1 MSLGVGVVCFAP
13 HIMPQIGSC
22 NSFVGSKNFEK
33 LSRYQLCSK
42 AAFASTSSPGE
53 AADYS
58 GAEQLL
64 SGGRGKLKKR
74 LVAGVEQDELVEPHV
89 LAEQDSCFCDF
100 KGVRVHYKMCHHH
113 YHHHHHHHQNVE
125 SHEVAIGDRIPFP
138 IVLLHGFGASAFS
151 WGRVM
156 RILARL
162 TSSGVVAFDRPGF
175 GLTSRPHDIQEQ
187 MVNPYSLSFSVLITL
202 HFIHLLAAQKAILIG
217 HSAGALVAL
226 DTYFEAPERVGALIL
241 VAPAVFAPLRVRST
255 ARSKSRMDD
264 FNGNT
269 NIIHDDE
276 SDSPSILPHR
286 NPFLSIW
293 EIFSRFFTYIA
304 SSVMKLLKRMMSFTT
319 FLYKRALTA
328 ILRSTIG
335 LTLVRMVID
344 KFGVAAIRNSWHDAS
359 QITEPVIHGYTK
371 PLRSKNWDKA
381 LVEFTVAML
390 TDSSSESK
398 PPLSQRLAEITCP
411 VLIITGDNDRL
422 VPSWNAERLSRVIP
436 GSCLEVI
443 RNCGHLPHEEKVEE
457 FVSIV
462 QKFLQRVWGPSE
474 EQLVQAAIA

>member
-1 MSLGVGVVCFAP
+1 MSLGVGAVCFAS
-13 HIMPQIGSC
+13 HIMPHIGCC
-22 NSFVGSKNFEK
+22 NTFVGSKNFEK

-64 SGGRGKLKKR
+64 SGGRGKGKK
-74 LVAGVEQDELVEPHV
+74 LSIAGVEQDELVEPHV
-89 LAEQDSCFCDF
+89 LAEQDSCFCEF
-100 KGVRVHYKMCHHH
+100 KGVRVHYKKCHHH
-113 YHHHHHHHQNVE
+113 DHQNAE
-125 SHEVAIGDRIPFP
+125 SHEVATEARIPFP
-138 IVLLHGFGASAFS
+138 IILLHGFGASAFS
-151 WGRVM
+151 WSRVM

-175 GLTSRPHDIQEQ
+175 GLTARPHEIQEQ
-187 MVNPYSLSFSVLITL
+187 MVNPYSLSFSVLVTL
-202 HFIHLLAAQKAILIG
+202 HFIHLLAAQKAIIIG

-226 DTYFEAPERVGALIL
+226 DTYFEAPERVAALIL
-241 VAPAVFAPLRVRST
+241 VAPAVFAPLRIRGT
-255 ARSKSRMDD
+255 ARSRSGMGD
-264 FNGNT
+264 FDGNT
-269 NIIHDDE
+269 NLIHDDE
-276 SDSPSILPHR
+276 SDFPSTIPHQ

-293 EIFSRFFTYIA
+293 GIFSRFFAYIA
-304 SSVMKLLKRMMSFTT
+304 SSIMKLLKRMTSFAT
-319 FLYKRALTA
+319 FLYKGALTA

-335 LTLVRMVID
+335 LTLVRFVID
-344 KFGVAAIRNSWHDAS
+344 KFGIAAIRNSWHDVN
-359 QITEPVIHGYTK
+359 QITEHVIHGYTK
-371 PLRSKNWDKA
+371 PLRAKNWDKA
-381 LVEFTVAML
+381 LLEFVVAML
-390 TDSSSESK
+390 TDSPSESK
-398 PPLSQRLAEITCP
+398 PPLSQRLAEIACP

-436 GSCLEVI
+436 SSCLEVI

-474 EQLVQAAIA
+474 EQLVQVAIA